1 MYAIFTLVDKDSF
14 IQLKNKTK
22 IVTPLMAL
30 SLVLAIII
38 TGTTI
43 LLPFQA
49 INAQNATVQLEN
61 ATESEQVGSS
71 VIETLAQPGFG
82 NKYDV
87 TYKGTTVPISY
98 NIIGGSVIGMLGV
111 PQRHALYVAINPGN
125 DGGALEINL
134 PRNALDAKSDATGA
148 DISYIVMIDGQRISG
163 EPSGICIGT
172 CPNIFNSY
180 KATGNTATDRTLTI
194 IFGPESRFIEIVG
207 NTGI

>member
-1 MYAIFTLVDKDSF
+1 MYVRFTLVDRDSF

-43 LLPFQA
+43 LVPFQA
-49 INAQNATVQLEN
+49 LNAQNATVQLEN

-98 NIIGGSVIGMLGV
+98 NIIGGTVVGMLGD
-111 PQRHALYVAINPGN
+111 PQRHALYAVVEPGS

-134 PRNALDAKSDATGA
+134 PRNALDAKSDTGT
-148 DISYIVMIDGQRISG
+148 DISYIVKIDGQRISG
-163 EPSGICIGT
+163 EPSGICVGT
-172 CPNIFNSY
+172 CPNIFNSF
-180 KATGNTATDRTLTI
+180 KATGNTSTDRVLTI
-194 IFGPESRFIEIVG
+194 VFGPESRFIEIIG
-207 NTGI
+207 NSGI

>member
-1 MYAIFTLVDKDSF
+1 MYVIFTLVDKDSF

-98 NIIGGSVIGMLGV
+98 NIIGGTVVGMLGD
-111 PQRHALYVAINPGN
+111 PQRHALYAIINPGN

-134 PRNALDAKSDATGA
+134 PRNALDAKSGQGM
-148 DISYIVMIDGQRISG
+148 DISYIVKIDGDRISG
-163 EPSGICIGT
+163 EPTGICVGT
-172 CPNIFNSY
+172 CPNIFNTF

-194 IFGPESRFIEIVG
+194 VFGPESRFIEIVG

>member
-1 MYAIFTLVDKDSF
+1 LVDKDSF

-22 IVTPLMAL
+22 IVMPVMA
-30 SLVLAIII
+30 LVLAIII

-43 LLPFQA
+43 ILPFQA
-49 INAQNATVQLEN
+49 INAQNVTVQLEN

-98 NIIGGSVIGMLGV
+98 NIIGGTVVGMLGD
-111 PQRHALYVAINPGN
+111 PQRHALYAVIEPGN

-134 PRNALDAKSDATGA
+134 PRNALDAKSDATGT
-148 DISYIVMIDGQRISG
+148 DISYIVKIDGDRISG
-163 EPSGICIGT
+163 EPTGICVGT
-172 CPNIFNSY
+172 CPNIFNSF
-180 KATGNTATDRTLTI
+180 KATGNTSTDRVLTI
-194 IFGPESRFIEIVG
+194 VFGPESRFIEIIG
-207 NTGI
+207 NTGV

>member
-1 MYAIFTLVDKDSF
+1 MYVIFTLVDKDSF

-22 IVTPLMAL
+22 IVMPVMAL

-98 NIIGGSVIGMLGV
+98 NIIGGTVVGMLGD
-111 PQRHALYVAINPGN
+111 PQRHALYAIINPGN

-134 PRNALDAKSDATGA
+134 PRNALDAKSGQGM
-148 DISYIVMIDGQRISG
+148 DISYIVKIDGDRISG
-163 EPSGICIGT
+163 EPTGICVGT
-172 CPNIFNSY
+172 CPNIFNTF

-194 IFGPESRFIEIVG
+194 VFGPESRFIEIVG

>member
-1 MYAIFTLVDKDSF
+1 MYVIFTLVDKDSF

-22 IVTPLMAL
+22 IVMPVMAL

-98 NIIGGSVIGMLGV
+98 NIIGGTVVGMLGD
-111 PQRHALYVAINPGN
+111 PQRHALYAIINPGN

-134 PRNALDAKSDATGA
+134 PRNALDAKSGQGM
-148 DISYIVMIDGQRISG
+148 DISYIVKIDGDRISG
-163 EPSGICIGT
+163 EPTGICVGT